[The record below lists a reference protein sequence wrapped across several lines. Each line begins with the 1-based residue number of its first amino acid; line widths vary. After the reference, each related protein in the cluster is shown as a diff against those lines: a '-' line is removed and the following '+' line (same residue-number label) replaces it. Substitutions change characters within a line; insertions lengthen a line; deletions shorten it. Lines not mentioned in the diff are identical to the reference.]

1 MFDCVMPTRN
11 ARNGSLFTTLGTLK
25 IRNAKY
31 KTDFTPLDPNC
42 ICHTCQNF
50 TRGYLRHL
58 HLENEILAHRLL
70 TLHNLHFYLSLM
82 RGVRQA
88 ILDGTFAHLKE
99 DIGGLMQRG
108 QKPGQK
114 EMESKKSKIEKERAR
129 DAQYKLPTDSGK
141 RKRRRAAI

>member
-1 MFDCVMPTRN
+1 MPTRN
-11 ARNGSLFTTLGTLK
+11 ARNGSLFTTLGTVK

-31 KTDFTPLDPNC
+31 KADFTPLDPNC

-50 TRGYLRHL
+50 TRAYLRHL

-88 ILDGTFAHLKE
+88 ILEGTFARLKE

-108 QKPGQK
+108 QKL
-114 EMESKKSKIEKERAR
+114 ERNETESTKSKTGKE
-129 DAQYKLPTDSGK
+129 DSRNVQHKSSTGSSN
-141 RKRRRAAI
+141 RKRRRAAT

>member
-1 MFDCVMPTRN
+1 MPTRN
-11 ARNGSLFTTLGTLK
+11 ARNGSLFTTLGTVK

-50 TRGYLRHL
+50 TRAYLRHL

-82 RGVRQA
+82 RGIRQV
-88 ILDGTFAHLKE
+88 IREGTFARLKE
-99 DIGGLMQRG
+99 DIGKLMQLG
-108 QKPGQK
+108 Q
-114 EMESKKSKIEKERAR
+114 ELEKRETDRRKGRTEERDSR
-129 DAQYKLPTDSGK
+129 NTQRKLPTDSSNRK
-141 RKRRRAAI
+141 RKRAAI

>member
-11 ARNGSLFTTLGTLK
+11 ARNGSLFTTLGTVK

-42 ICHTCQNF
+42 VCHTCQNF
-50 TRGYLRHL
+50 TRAYLRHL

-88 ILDGTFAHLKE
+88 ILEGTFAYLKE

-108 QKPGQK
+108 QKPEKRAIEGD
-114 EMESKKSKIEKERAR
+114 KSKTEKGESRNVQSRSSVASSNR
-129 DAQYKLPTDSGK
+129 S
-141 RKRRRAAI
+141 RRRAAV